1 MALNWLDT
9 AIIILS
15 LVFVMVVGWFAGRR
29 DIKTARAYFLAS
41 DSLPWYAI
49 GASWVATSVSSEQ
62 IVGTVGMAYKVGMGV
77 ANWEWFGFPTMV
89 LLLVFFIPIYLK
101 VRIATIPDFLTR
113 RFGSFCGDFYSF
125 VMLVAYVFIFLPTIL
140 YSGTIAF
147 ADITGLSF
155 RVVLGTTVLLI
166 GIYTVKGGLAAV
178 VWTDLAQCTML
189 LGGGL
194 LLFFVALNH
203 IPGGWTAMIH
213 SDPQRY
219 HLIQP
224 ASDPYAPF
232 LGIVFASVGVN
243 LFYNASNQVMIQRV
257 LGARTEWDGLMGVV
271 FSGFINLLRPLVT
284 CFLGLIVF
292 RYCVL
297 RGSMLS
303 DPNLTFSFAVRTF
316 AGTGLRGII
325 MAGFLAAVMG
335 AAGATT
341 NSASTIFTLDMYG
354 RFIRPEST
362 DKSKVYV
369 GRVATA
375 TVLLIA
381 AAWCPLVGYA
391 QTIFT
396 YFQTGVTYLATPF
409 IAVSLV
415 GIFWRRP
422 NSRAGSIGL
431 VGGLVIQIL
440 AVLAAHLLL
449 TLGYV
454 SHPVHW
460 LYIAFVAEVLTVL
473 LVVGVSF
480 RMSPPP
486 AEKIEG
492 LIWSSALLQVFVR
505 QEGRWYTNLI
515 FWFAIYSAIWF
526 AVYIHFR

>member
-1 MALNWLDT
+1 VELNWVDA
-9 AIIILS
+9 AIIICS
-15 LVFVMVVGWFAGRR
+15 LVFVMAVGWYAGRH
-29 DIKTARAYFLAS
+29 DAKTTRAYFLAS
-41 DSLPWYAI
+41 DRLPWYAI

-62 IVGTVGMAYKVGMGV
+62 IVGTVGMAYKAGMGI
-77 ANWEWFGFPTMV
+77 ANWEWFSFPTMT

-101 VRIATIPDFLTR
+101 VRITTIPDFLTR

-147 ADITGLSF
+147 ADITGLGF
-155 RVVLGTTVLLI
+155 PAVLVTTVVLL

-178 VWTDLAQCTML
+178 VWADLAQCTML

-194 LLFFVALNH
+194 LLFFVALHH
-203 IPGGWTAMIH
+203 IPGGWAAMVQ
-213 SDPQRY
+213 SDPRRF

-232 LGIVFASVGVN
+232 LGIVVASVGVN

-257 LGARTEWDGLMGVV
+257 LGARTQWDGLMGIV

-303 DPNLTFSFAVRTF
+303 NPNLTFSFAVRTF
-316 AGTGLRGII
+316 AGTGLRGVI

-335 AAGATT
+335 AAGATA
-341 NSASTIFTLDMYG
+341 NSASTIFTLDIYG
-354 RFIRPEST
+354 RFISNQASEET
-362 DKSKVYV
+362 KVFV
-369 GRVATA
+369 GRIATA
-375 TVLLIA
+375 AILLIS
-381 AAWCPLVGYA
+381 AAWCPLVGRA

-415 GIFWRRP
+415 GIFWKRP
-422 NSRAGSIGL
+422 NSVAGSIGL

-440 AVLAAHLLL
+440 AVLAARFLLMA
-449 TLGYV
+449 GYV
-454 SHPVHW
+454 AHPIHW
-460 LYIAFVAEVLTVL
+460 LYIAFVAEVLTAS
-473 LVVGVSF
+473 LVVGLSF
-480 RMSPPP
+480 VLSPAP
-486 AEKIEG
+486 AEGVDG
-492 LIWSSALLQVFVR
+492 LIWSPSLLRVFAR
-505 QEGRWYTNLI
+505 RKGGWYTNLVL
-515 FWFAIYSAIWF
+515 WFVVYSAIWF
-526 AVYIHFR
+526 AVYVHFR